1 MFAAVMEQDEQELT
15 IAEVARR
22 LRISQNTVLRRIKVG
37 LLRARRDG
45 KLWRVTRSDLID
57 YIESTYQKSQ
67 LEETNGAP

>member
-1 MFAAVMEQDEQELT
+1 MEQDEQELT

-67 LEETNGAP
+67 LEEAE